1 MPCGTGLRGNEAS
14 MDLKRLEYFCAIVE
28 KGQISK
34 AAEALHISQPPLSM
48 RLKELEEELDVQL
61 IYREGKAWQVTP
73 EGEALYQR
81 AQFILSYVAGLEK
94 DIRESRNKVSG
105 LVRIGVCP
113 PCLSLASTPIPAL
126 NREFPDL
133 RFRVWVMDNQSLERH
148 MQERNL
154 DFALVQL
161 PVQNANY
168 AMLPLARQ
176 EFVAVYGQR
185 VPPPEARSIGVE
197 ELREAPLMLSR
208 RRDGGGGY
216 DLIMRAFQDK
226 GVRPNV
232 VLDSQDTRLLH
243 KLLRQGMSAV
253 AILPEREVA
262 AGTLESFPMRRL
274 DVPGLDLAPVLIGWN
289 MPIFPGPPA
298 GSSSVCTRSTPIPA
312 NNRILKYEKGLSVT
326 KNGGLRS
333 FSWQIASL
341 HFFVFQRSGERIVT
355 RAVFRAFTREKSG
368 FLRVIR
374 RKPLLQTNRGIP
386 Y

>member
-1 MPCGTGLRGNEAS
+1 MPCGTGQRGS
-14 MDLKRLEYFCAIVE
+14 GVGMDLKRLEYFCAIVE
-28 KGQISK
+28 KGQISN
-34 AAEALHISQPPLSM
+34 AAKALHISQPPLSM

-176 EFVAVYGQR
+176 EFVAVYGQG

-274 DVPGLDLAPVLIGWN
+274 DVPGLDLAPVLIWLEH
-289 MPIFPGPPA
+289 A
-298 GSSSVCTRSTPIPA
+298 
-312 NNRILKYEKGLSVT
+312 YLSRT
-326 KNGGLRS
+326 AR
-333 FSWQIASL
+333 
-341 HFFVFQRSGERIVT
+341 
-355 RAVFRAFTREKSG
+355 
-368 FLRVIR
+368 RVIQCLH
-374 RKPLLQTNRGIP
+374 KVNADPGEQPDFKI
-386 Y
+386 